1 MAYEIEHELDSDIEI
16 VEPKKYKVLLL
27 NDDYSTMDFVIEVLT
42 TIFRKSVEEATKIML
57 NIHNNGR
64 DICGIYTHEI
74 ASTKVAQVK
83 SEARKHGFPLKA
95 IMEEE

>member
-1 MAYEIEHELDSDIEI
+1 MANEFEIELDSDIELQ
-16 VEPKKYKVLLL
+16 EPKKYKVFLL
-27 NDDYSTMDFVIEVLT
+27 NDDYSTMDFVIDVLT
-42 TIFRKSVEEATKIML
+42 KVFRKTADEATVIML

-64 DICGIYTHEI
+64 EVCGIYTHEI

-83 SEARKHGFPLKA
+83 NMARSKGFPLKA

>member
-16 VEPKKYKVLLL
+16 VEPKKYKVIML

-42 TIFRKSVEEATKIML
+42 TIFRKSGDEATQIML
-57 NIHNNGR
+57 NIHNKGR
-64 DICGIYTHEI
+64 EVCGIYTHEV

-83 SEARKHGFPLKA
+83 NAARKNGFPLKTV
-95 IMEEE
+95 MEEE